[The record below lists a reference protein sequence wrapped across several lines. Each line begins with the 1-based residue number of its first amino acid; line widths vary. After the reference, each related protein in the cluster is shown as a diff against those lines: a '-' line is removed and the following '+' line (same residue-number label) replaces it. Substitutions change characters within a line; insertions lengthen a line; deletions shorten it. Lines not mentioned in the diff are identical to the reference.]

1 MALSIA
7 ALSVSA
13 PAGNALAAGNPL
25 TAGQALAVGGPAG
38 GFDVPAGQTASFTNV
53 LYSACN
59 NRSWGYQLSG
69 GTNQGVGTFG
79 GGCHAGSG
87 TNATIGPFA
96 TDMTLRVF
104 LTDNHC
110 HFTYYSD
117 GTPVDH
123 VIVEGSHH
131 DPRGCF
137 WGLQLLRRPRHL
149 SGSDR
154 RLQCEFLRHRGH
166 AFRCHGGQFHH
177 WRSSRHA
184 GGFLGQHKLG

>member
-59 NRSWGYQLSG
+59 NLSWGYQLSG

-123 VIVEGSHH
+123 VIVGGSNPFTVRFA
-131 DPRGCF
+131 D
-137 WGLQLLRRPRHL
+137 
-149 SGSDR
+149 
-154 RLQCEFLRHRGH
+154 
-166 AFRCHGGQFHH
+166 
-177 WRSSRHA
+177 A
-184 GGFLGQHKLG
+184 GGFCEHTTTPLTSFSGCNFCVDVTISEAPITASGVSFSATEGKPFNATVA